1 LVVPAVLLGLA
12 FVVVAFVSISA
23 SRRQRAGASEPAYL
37 PTILIHSIN
46 DDRCTGCDA
55 CVAVCPTNVLDLVAN
70 KSRVLRFQDCIQ
82 CEACMWACPTEA
94 LVMHKEGT
102 EPPPLR
108 VPELD
113 PFYQTAV
120 PGQYLI
126 GEVAGKPLVKNAANL
141 GRAVVEHMLSGG
153 LRPGSRR
160 GPNQVDVAIVGS
172 GPGGLSAAL
181 TCINRGLSY
190 VLLEKEQ
197 IIASTVARYPKGKL
211 VMAEPYDTRNL
222 SFLPVFDS
230 TKEELVPLWSELIDR
245 AGVRINMGEA
255 VEEIVN
261 LEDGSFG
268 IRTTVG
274 KYQASRVVLA
284 TGTRGKPR
292 TLGVPGEN
300 LAKVVSLLD
309 DPAEHRGR
317 AVLVVGGGDSALE
330 ATIALADAGAKV
342 ILSYRGRS
350 FSRAQPKLRTTVE
363 NYESQRRIK
372 INYQSIVTELDET
385 TVTLQMID
393 GTLKKYPN
401 EAAFVLIG
409 SEPPVKWLSKVGI
422 RFVERPHAYALP
434 KSDMLVEQLLG
445 SAVSDCP
452 ESAAGAAAL
461 IAGKPVPVLESKP
474 STTTGRKWLRSA
486 TQLFGLGGRRL
497 ESPMPLNEFAR
508 SKSHHTGTG
517 RRDALPPSERTRML
531 RMLRDEGARLA
542 DEESSV
548 ELFRAPSGPAVWDE
562 VGRAPSPPRLDD
574 PPPKQ
579 AVIVGLAEA
588 AARGPRG
595 VRSKRRTSPAP
606 VDDYG
611 SPFDDDAASTN
622 PAGPAHSRGDTKE
635 LLNKLIQQDRAAK
648 QASGSPPPA
657 AFNEAPTRVV
667 GLDGGGRFADA
678 HGGHRQAQPDEPTA
692 MVDFEQMI
700 AEEVVSSVQLHD
712 GTDDTGLVFSDD
724 ESTRNV
730 DVQQLLS
737 QAEPASL
744 HDERTRQVDLGKDR
758 LESLS
763 DVDFDLD

>member
-1 LVVPAVLLGLA
+1 MTLVVPAVLLGLA
-12 FVVVAFVSISA
+12 FVVVAIVSISA
-23 SRRQRAGASEPAYL
+23 SRRQRTSASEPAYL

-94 LVMHKEGT
+94 LVMHKEGS
-102 EPPPLR
+102 EPPPLK

-113 PFYQTAV
+113 DFYQTAV

-141 GRAVVEHMLSGG
+141 GRAVVEHMLSAG

-160 GPNQVDVAIVGS
+160 GPGQVDVAIVGS

-211 VMAEPYDTRNL
+211 VMAEPYDSRNV

-230 TKEELVPLWSELIDR
+230 SKEELVPLWRDLIER
-245 AGVRINMGEA
+245 AGLRINMGEA
-255 VEEIVN
+255 VEEITN

-274 KYQASRVVLA
+274 KYQASRVILA

-300 LAKVVSLLD
+300 LPKVVSLLD
-309 DPAEHRGR
+309 DPGEHRGK

-350 FSRAQPKLRTTVE
+350 FSRAQPKLRSTVE

-372 INYQSIVTELDET
+372 VNYQSVVTELDEG

-409 SEPPVKWLSKVGI
+409 SEPPVKWLSKVGV
-422 RFVERPHAYALP
+422 RFVERPHSYALP
-434 KSDMLVEQLLG
+434 KSDVLVERLLG
-445 SAVSDCP
+445 PNAVDCP
-452 ESAAGAAAL
+452 ESASGAAAL
-461 IAGKPVPVLESKP
+461 IAGQPVPVQESKP
-474 STTTGRKWLRSA
+474 SSGRKWLRSA
-486 TQLFGLGGRRL
+486 TQLFGLGGKRM
-497 ESPMPLNEFAR
+497 ETPMPLSEFAR
-508 SKSHHTGTG
+508 HRHHTGTG

-548 ELFRAPSGPAVWDE
+548 ELFRAPSGPPVWDE
-562 VGRAPSPPRLDD
+562 VERASSPPRLDD

-595 VRSKRRTSPAP
+595 IRKRRTSPAP
-606 VDDYG
+606 IADQG
-611 SPFDDDAASTN
+611 PFDEASTS
-622 PAGPAHSRGDTKE
+622 PARPAHARGDTKE
-635 LLNKLIQQDRAAK
+635 LLNKLIQQDRATKRAT
-648 QASGSPPPA
+648 GSPPPA
-657 AFNEAPTRVV
+657 AFSEDPTRVV
-667 GLDGGGRFADA
+667 DLDGARLMNQAEGRP
-678 HGGHRQAQPDEPTA
+678 RKAQPDEPTA

-700 AEEVVSSVQLHD
+700 AEEVGAPPADAVQLHD
-712 GTDDTGLVFSDD
+712 ITEDTGLVFAD

-737 QAEPASL
+737 SADPGNLS
-744 HDERTRQVDLGKDR
+744 DEKTRQVDLGKDR
-758 LESLS
+758 LDSLS
-763 DVDFDLD
+763 DVEFDLD